1 MVSSDV
7 ISSNRFKWTFV
18 RGGSCDIKVGNTSY
32 SSRDKALCRLCCFTK
47 LANE

>member
-1 MVSSDV
+1 M
-7 ISSNRFKWTFV
+7 
-18 RGGSCDIKVGNTSY
+18 KVGNTSY